1 MLRFDDVLAA
11 KERLRGAAHRT
22 PVMTSRQFN
31 EAAGCEVYFKCEN
44 LQRAGAFKFR
54 GAYNALASLDEET
67 RKRGVIAYSSGNHAQ
82 AVALAAKMFGAPA
95 VLVMPQDAPKAKAAA
110 TRDYGAEIVFYDRYT
125 ENRAGIG
132 ARIAAERGLTMI
144 PPYDDY
150 RVMAGQATAAV
161 ELIEDV
167 PELDDLLVPTSGSGL
182 LAGSAVAVRTL
193 RPGARVYGVEPEEG
207 NDTLLS
213 LRRGE
218 RITIEVPRTIADGLQ
233 VTTPGELTFPIV
245 RELVEDILL
254 VSDREIIDA
263 MRFMLERMK
272 IVVEPSGA
280 VGAAAVRSRKTDFAG
295 RRVGVILSGGN
306 VDMEKLS
313 AYLKSD

>member
-67 RKRGVIAYSSGNHAQ
+67 RRRGVIAYSSGNHAQ
-82 AVALAAKMFGAPA
+82 AVALAAKLFCAPA

-125 ENRAGIG
+125 ENRVGIG
-132 ARIAAERGLTMI
+132 ERIAAERGLTMI
-144 PPYDDY
+144 PPFDDY

-182 LAGSAVAVRTL
+182 LAGSAVASRTL
-193 RPGARVYGVEPEEG
+193 RPGIRVYGVEPEAG

-280 VGAAAVRSRKTDFAG
+280 VGAAAVRHRKTDFAG

>member
-11 KERLRGAAHRT
+11 KERLRGVAHRT
-22 PVMTSRQFN
+22 PVMISRQFN

-54 GAYNALASLDEET
+54 GAYNALASLDQET
-67 RKRGVIAYSSGNHAQ
+67 RSRGVIAYSSGNHAQ
-82 AVALAAKMFGAPA
+82 AVALAAKLFGVPA

-125 ENRAGIG
+125 ENRVGIG
-132 ARIAAERGLTMI
+132 ERIAGERGLTMI
-144 PPYDDY
+144 APFDDY
-150 RVMAGQATAAV
+150 RVMAGQATAAM
-161 ELIEDV
+161 ELLEDV

-182 LAGSAVAVRTL
+182 LAGSAVAARRL
-193 RPGARVYGVEPEEG
+193 RPGIRVYGVEPEAG

-245 RELVEDILL
+245 REMVEDILL

-280 VGAAAVRSRKTDFAG
+280 VGAAAVRNRKTDFTG

-306 VDMEKLS
+306 VDMEKL
-313 AYLKSD
+313 AEYLRAN

>member
-67 RKRGVIAYSSGNHAQ
+67 RRRGVIAYSSGNHAQ
-82 AVALAAKMFGAPA
+82 AVALAAKLFCAPA

-280 VGAAAVRSRKTDFAG
+280 VGAAAVRNRKTDFAG

>member
-1 MLRFDDVLAA
+1 VLKFDDVLAA

-54 GAYNALASLDEET
+54 GAYNALASLDQET
-67 RKRGVIAYSSGNHAQ
+67 RRRGVIAYSSGNHAQ
-82 AVALAAKMFGAPA
+82 AVALAAKLFGAPA

-125 ENRAGIG
+125 ENRVGIG
-132 ARIAAERGLTMI
+132 ERIAAERGLTMI
-144 PPYDDY
+144 PPFDDY

-182 LAGSAVAVRTL
+182 LAGSAVAARTL
-193 RPGARVYGVEPEEG
+193 HPGIRVYGVEPEAG

-245 RELVEDILL
+245 RELVEDILF

-280 VGAAAVRSRKTDFAG
+280 VGAAAVRNRKTDFAG